1 MLENLFSRGYRP
13 FFLLGAVNAWAS
25 MLPWLYVL
33 SGGEVPTQGWP
44 PHTLHAHE
52 ILYGTVVPAIA
63 GFLLTAVPNWTHS
76 DPVVGRPL
84 AGLLLLWLAGRVA
97 LVLAG
102 PLDPLAVAVI
112 DVSFLPVLAWTLARP
127 IVGARSWRNLPI
139 LAVLLGVATANASI
153 HLGLARSEPA
163 ALRMGTYGAVYLI
176 VLLMLIVSGRLIPL
190 FTRNTLERLGTPAAI
205 TTIPSVGA
213 LGIAVGGIAL
223 GLDLVYPANSVSGW
237 LALMAAPVLLL
248 RQSRWQPHRTLRQP
262 MLWIL
267 HLGHGW
273 LVLGFALFGAS
284 NLWGS
289 LMGAGALHA
298 FTAGA
303 MGTLMLGVMSRVTLG
318 HSGRPIEA
326 STATVVAFGFVVIG
340 AAIRVASAS
349 PAMGFYAPGVLVG
362 GSVWAA
368 AWIVWTASYAAALV
382 GPRVGAAAQ
391 PGPG

>member
-1 MLENLFSRGYRP
+1 MLEHLFSRGYRP

-25 MLPWLYVL
+25 MLPWLYLL

-44 PHTLHAHE
+44 AHTLHAHE
-52 ILYGTVVPAIA
+52 MIYGTVVPAIA

-102 PLDPLAVAVI
+102 PLDPLAVAAI

-127 IVGARSWRNLPI
+127 IVRSRSWRNTPI
-139 LAVLLGVATANASI
+139 VAVVLGIAAANALI

-163 ALRMGTYGAVYLI
+163 ALRMGTYGAVYLV
-176 VLLMLIVSGRLIPL
+176 VLLMLIVSGRLVPL
-190 FTRNTLERLGTPAAI
+190 FTRNTLERLGTPAPI
-205 TTIPSVGA
+205 TTIRSVGA
-213 LGIAVGGIAL
+213 LGIAAGGIAL
-223 GLDLVYPANSVSGW
+223 GLDLLHPMNPVSGW
-237 LALMAAPVLLL
+237 LALVAAPVLLL
-248 RQSRWQPHRTLRQP
+248 RQSRWRPHRTLRQP

-273 LVLGFALFGAS
+273 LVLGFALLGAS

-303 MGTLMLGVMSRVTLG
+303 MGTLMLGVMSRVALG

-326 STATVVAFGFVVIG
+326 STGTVVAFGFVVIG

-349 PAMGFYAPGVLVG
+349 SAMGFYATGVLVG
-362 GSVWAA
+362 GSVWSA
-368 AWIVWTASYAAALV
+368 AWIVWTASYSSALV
-382 GPRVGAAAQ
+382 GPRVDAAAPPD
-391 PGPG
+391 PG